1 MERKPRPGELILH
14 DPPPRRQ
21 HPKEITLDEA
31 LEALPAATLGGA
43 LKIRDQE
50 RPKMTEAYLRRLLKQ
65 EWCECGPA
73 GAFLCYPENGAC
85 SCGEWKHHVH
95 CICGGISQT
104 G

>member
-1 MERKPRPGELILH
+1 MEEKRKPKPGELILTEG
-14 DPPPRRQ
+14 PPRRSL
-21 HPKEITLDEA
+21 KEIPLDEA
-31 LEALPAATLGGA
+31 FGGSVNV
-43 LKIRDQE
+43 RDQE

-65 EWCECGPA
+65 EWCRCGDA

-85 SCGEWKHHVH
+85 SCGEFKHHVH